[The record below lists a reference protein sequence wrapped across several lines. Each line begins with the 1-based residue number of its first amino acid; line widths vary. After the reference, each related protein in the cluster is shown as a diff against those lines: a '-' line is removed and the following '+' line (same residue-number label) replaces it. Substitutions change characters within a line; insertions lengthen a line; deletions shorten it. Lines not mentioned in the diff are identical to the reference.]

1 MVSDFDKSLVEKY
14 IPVNK
19 QKKALKKL
27 EKNYPIQYLIGDV
40 DFYGCKILVNKNVL
54 IPRFETESLVD
65 KIPRYIKKYNFANP
79 KIIDMG
85 TGSGCI
91 SIFLKKNIKC
101 DILAIDKSL
110 KALKVAK
117 KNAKLNNTDIT
128 FKHISIEKFKSTEKF
143 DILVSNPPY
152 IDINDEVDIKTKYEP
167 QMALFAPKKG
177 SDLRRDIKKKIDDII
192 KDVDQMKVEDIKK
205 EFKDKVEEVTN
216 GIEDLNKEKV
226 LKAAKK
232 KGKELQDKAED
243 LVKLA
248 KEKGTPVLE
257 GMANDLREKVISAAQ
272 EVIDKLEEK

>member
-27 EKNYPIQYLIGDV
+27 EKGYPIQYLIGDV

-65 KIPRYIKKYNFANP
+65 KLLNYIKKFNFINP

-128 FKHISIEKFKSTEKF
+128 FKHISIEKFKSTEKL

-152 IDINDEVDIKTKYEP
+152 IDFNDEVDAKTKYEP
-167 QMALFAPKKG
+167 PMALFAPKKG
-177 SDLRRDIKKKIDDII
+177 LYFYEVILNNAKNYMNTKNII
-192 KDVDQMKVEDIKK
+192 AFEIGYN
-205 EFKDKVEEVTN
+205 E
-216 GIEDLNKEKV
+216 
-226 LKAAKK
+226 
-232 KGKELQDKAED
+232 GKQI
-243 LVKLA
+243 VKMA
-248 KEKGTPVLE
+248 KENFPNADVFLE
-257 GMANDLREKVISAAQ
+257 KDLDNKDRFIFIVNK
-272 EVIDKLEEK
+272 

>member
-19 QKKALKKL
+19 QKRALKKL

-65 KIPRYIKKYNFANP
+65 KLPRYIKKYNFANP

-91 SIFLKKNIKC
+91 SIFLKKNIDC
-101 DILAIDKSL
+101 DVLAIDKSL

-152 IDINDEVDIKTKYEP
+152 IPNDEYVDDIVKNNEP
-167 QMALFAPKKG
+167 NIALFGG
-177 SDLRRDIKKKIDDII
+177 SDGMYFYNEILSKANKILRDKNIILFEHSYSKKKEMLALA
-192 KDVDQMKVEDIKK
+192 KKYFPKGKVEVIQ
-205 EFKDKVEEVTN
+205 
-216 GIEDLNKEKV
+216 DLN
-226 LKAAKK
+226 
-232 KGKELQDKAED
+232 GKDRFTII
-243 LVKLA
+243 VNHSN
-248 KEKGTPVLE
+248 VY
-257 GMANDLREKVISAAQ
+257 R
-272 EVIDKLEEK
+272 

>member
-19 QKKALKKL
+19 QKKSLKKL

-54 IPRFETESLVD
+54 IPRFETESLMD
-65 KIPRYIKKYNFANP
+65 KLLSYIKKYNFKNP

-91 SIFLKKNIKC
+91 SIFLKKNIDC
-101 DILAIDKSL
+101 DVLAIDKSL

-177 SDLRRDIKKKIDDII
+177 LYFYEVILNNAKSYLNAKIII
-192 KDVDQMKVEDIKK
+192 AFEIGYNEGKQI
-205 EFKDKVEEVTN
+205 
-216 GIEDLNKEKV
+216 IEI
-226 LKAAKK
+226 
-232 KGKELQDKAED
+232 
-243 LVKLA
+243 A
-248 KEKGTPVLE
+248 KEKFPNADIYLE
-257 GMANDLREKVISAAQ
+257 KDLDNKDRFIFIVNK
-272 EVIDKLEEK
+272 